1 MLGGMNTLEMRQL
14 RDRRLIEGVL
24 ANSDVF
30 RGVAATH
37 LAALARQCS
46 TIHARPAEVIAAAGA
61 RLPGAF
67 AVAYGT
73 VKLAFRANGG
83 EERVFRLVQ
92 AGQTFGEPSALL
104 GRPSPYEARAL
115 AESKV
120 VVIPAAAIFA
130 AIERDPRGARQLA
143 LTLAERNVS
152 LLAEVEASSM
162 LSSAQRL
169 ARYLA
174 TLAGTEAEAHL
185 PTSKTVIAARL
196 GMKKETLS
204 RLLRAFAERGVID
217 MTRRDIT
224 ILDRERLAELAR

>member
-1 MLGGMNTLEMRQL
+1 MNATELSRQL
-14 RDRRLIEGVL
+14 RDRRLVEGVL
-24 ANSDVF
+24 ANSEIF
-30 RGVAATH
+30 RG
-37 LAALARQCS
+37 LAPAPLSALARQCA
-46 TIHARPAEVIAAAGA
+46 TIQARASEVIAASGTAF
-61 RLPGAF
+61 PGAF

-92 AGQTFGEPSALL
+92 AGQTFGEPGALL
-104 GRPSPYEARAL
+104 GRPSLYEARAL
-115 AESKV
+115 VESKL
-120 VVIPAAAIFA
+120 VVIPAAAMLA
-130 AIERDPRGARQLA
+130 AIERDPRGARQLV
-143 LTLAERNVS
+143 LSLAERNVA

-169 ARYLA
+169 ARYLSA
-174 TLAGTEAEAHL
+174 LAGAEAAAQL

-204 RLLRAFAERGVID
+204 RLLRAFAERGVIG

-224 ILDRERLAELAR
+224 ILDREGLADLAA

>member
-1 MLGGMNTLEMRQL
+1 MNAIELSRQL
-14 RDRRLIEGVL
+14 RDRRLVEGVL
-24 ANSDVF
+24 ANSEIF
-30 RGVAATH
+30 RG
-37 LAALARQCS
+37 LAPGPLSALARQCS
-46 TIHARPAEVIAAAGA
+46 ALQARPGEVVAASGA
-61 RLPGAF
+61 TLPGAF

-73 VKLAFRANGG
+73 VKLAFRTNGG

-104 GRPSPYEARAL
+104 GRASLYEARAL
-115 AESKV
+115 AESKL
-120 VVIPAAAIFA
+120 VVIPAAAMFA
-130 AIERDPRGARQLA
+130 AIERDPRGARQLL
-143 LTLAERNVS
+143 LTLAERNVA

-169 ARYLA
+169 ARYLSA
-174 TLAGTEAEAHL
+174 LAGEEAAAQL

-217 MTRRDIT
+217 MTRRDIR
-224 ILDRERLAELAR
+224 ILDRGRLAELAG

>member
-1 MLGGMNTLEMRQL
+1 MNAIEMRQI
-14 RDRRLIEGVL
+14 RDRRLVEGVL

-30 RGVAATH
+30 RGVAPAQ

-46 TIHARPAEVIAAAGA
+46 TQQAKPGEVIAAAGA

-67 AVAYGT
+67 AIAYGT
-73 VKLAFRANGG
+73 VKLAFRAGG

-115 AESKV
+115 AETKV
-120 VVIPAAAIFA
+120 VVIPGSAMLATV
-130 AIERDPRGARQLA
+130 ERDPRSARQLL
-143 LTLAERNVS
+143 LTLAERNVA

-162 LSSAQRL
+162 LTSAQRL
-169 ARYLA
+169 ARYLSA
-174 TLAGTEAEAHL
+174 LAGVDAEAHL

-204 RLLRAFAERGVID
+204 RLLRAFAERGVIG

-224 ILDRERLAELAR
+224 ILDRARLAELAG